1 MAMTDQEAL
10 TLFCRYLE
18 RRNYASHT
26 IQSYLHDLQGFFAQG
41 HPDALAVTPADV
53 ERYIEQQQARGL
65 SPATINRRLCA
76 LRRLYVYLREERAYD
91 LVLPVR
97 LTHYL
102 KKDRPLPR
110 PLKDEEV
117 QCLLAVIHDLR
128 DRAIVTL
135 ILRAGLR
142 VQEVSNLEL
151 DDLDPIR
158 QRLVV
163 RRGKGGKDR
172 HVYLSED
179 AVSALKAYLHRRAD
193 DCCPR
198 LFLVQKG
205 IHEGQGISVR
215 GVQKRLEYYG
225 RKAGVQV
232 SSHRLRH
239 TFATNLLEGGSDIV
253 TVQELLGHA
262 QVTTT
267 QRYTRVSNQKVR
279 NDYFKGMEKILAT
292 TQGE

>member
-1 MAMTDQEAL
+1 MTEQEAL
-10 TLFCRYLE
+10 TLFRRYLE
-18 RRNYASHT
+18 RKNYASHT
-26 IQSYLHDLQGFFAQG
+26 IQSYLHDLRGFFAQSP
-41 HPDALAVTPADV
+41 PDVLAVTPADV
-53 ERYIEQQQARGL
+53 ERYIERQQARGL

-91 LVLPVR
+91 LVVPVR

-102 KKDRPLPR
+102 KKDRPLPH

-117 QCLLAVIHDLR
+117 QRLFAVIHNRR

-142 VQEVSNLEL
+142 VEEVVNLEL
-151 DDLDPIR
+151 DDLDLPR

-163 RRGKGGKDR
+163 RGGKGGKDR
-172 HVYLSED
+172 RVYLSED
-179 AVSALKAYLHRRAD
+179 AVAALEMYLHHRAD
-193 DCCPR
+193 ARGPR
-198 LFLVQKG
+198 FFLVQKG
-205 IHEGQGISVR
+205 IYKGQGISVR
-215 GVQKRLEYYG
+215 GVQKRLEYYS
-225 RKAGVQV
+225 RKASVQV

-262 QVTTT
+262 HVTTT

-279 NDYFKGMEKILAT
+279 NDYFKGMEKVLAT
-292 TQGE
+292 TQDK

>member
-1 MAMTDQEAL
+1 MTEQEAL
-10 TLFCRYLE
+10 TFFRRYLE
-18 RRNYASHT
+18 RKNYAPHT
-26 IQSYLHDLQGFFAQG
+26 IRSYLHDLRGFFAQQY
-41 HPDALAVTPADV
+41 PDVLTVTSTDV
-53 ERYIEQQQARGL
+53 ECYIERQQAQGL
-65 SPATINRRLCA
+65 SPTTINRRLCA

-91 LVLPVR
+91 LVVPVR

-102 KKDRPLPR
+102 KKDRPLPH

-117 QCLLAVIHDLR
+117 QRLLTVIQDVR

-135 ILRAGLR
+135 VLRAGLR
-142 VQEVSNLEL
+142 VQEVVNLEL
-151 DDLDPIR
+151 DHLDLAR
-158 QRLVV
+158 QQLMV
-163 RRGKGGKDR
+163 RGGKGGKDR
-172 HVYLSED
+172 RVYLSQD
-179 AVSALKAYLHRRAD
+179 AVSALEGYLQQRSDGH
-193 DCCPR
+193 CPC

-205 IHEGQGISVR
+205 IHKGQGISVR
-215 GVQKRLEYYG
+215 GVQKRLEHYG

-239 TFATNLLEGGSDIV
+239 TFATNLLEGGADIV

-262 QVTTT
+262 SVITT

-279 NDYFKGMEKILAT
+279 NDYFEGIVKVLAT

>member
-1 MAMTDQEAL
+1 MTEQEAL
-10 TLFCRYLE
+10 TLFRRYLE
-18 RRNYASHT
+18 RKNYAPHT
-26 IQSYLHDLQGFFAQG
+26 IRSYLHDLRGFFAQQY
-41 HPDALAVTPADV
+41 PDVLAVTPAHV
-53 ERYIEQQQARGL
+53 ERYIEQQQAQGL
-65 SPATINRRLCA
+65 SPTTINRRLCA

-102 KKDRPLPR
+102 KKDRPLPH

-117 QCLLAVIHDLR
+117 QRLLTVIQDVR

-135 ILRAGLR
+135 VLRAGLR
-142 VQEVSNLEL
+142 VQEVVNLEL
-151 DDLDPIR
+151 DHLDLAR

-172 HVYLSED
+172 RVYLNRD
-179 AVSALKAYLHRRAD
+179 AVSVLEAYLHKRSDAH
-193 DCCPR
+193 CPC

-205 IHEGQGISVR
+205 IHKGQGISVR
-215 GVQKRLEYYG
+215 GVQKRMEHYG
-225 RKAGVQV
+225 RKAGMQV

-239 TFATNLLEGGSDIV
+239 TFATNLLEGGADIV

-262 QVTTT
+262 SVITT
-267 QRYTRVSNQKVR
+267 QRYTRVSNLT
-279 NDYFKGMEKILAT
+279 MLT
-292 TQGE
+292 

>member
-1 MAMTDQEAL
+1 MTDQEAL
-10 TLFCRYLE
+10 ALFRRYLE
-18 RRNYASHT
+18 RKNYAPHT
-26 IQSYLHDLQGFFAQG
+26 LKSYLHDLRGFFAQG
-41 HPDALAVTPADV
+41 HSDVLAVTAADV
-53 ERYIEQQQARGL
+53 ERYIEQQQAQGL

-91 LVLPVR
+91 LVVPVH
-97 LTHYL
+97 LAHYL

-117 QCLLAVIHDLR
+117 QCLFTVIHNLR
-128 DRAIVTL
+128 DRAMVTL
-135 ILRAGLR
+135 VLRAGLR
-142 VQEVSNLEL
+142 VEELVHLEL
-151 DDLDPIR
+151 DDLDLAR
-158 QRLVV
+158 QRLMV
-163 RRGKGGKDR
+163 RAGKGGKGR
-172 HVYLSED
+172 RVYLSED
-179 AVSALKAYLHRRAD
+179 AVTALEAYLHQRAD
-193 DCCPR
+193 ASCSR

-205 IHEGQGISVR
+205 TYKGQGISVR
-215 GVQKRLEYYG
+215 GVQKRLEYYA

-232 SSHRLRH
+232 SSHQLRH
-239 TFATNLLEGGSDIV
+239 TFATNLLEGGADIV

-279 NDYFKGMEKILAT
+279 NDYFRGMEKVLAT

>member
-1 MAMTDQEAL
+1 MTEQEAL
-10 TLFCRYLE
+10 TLFRRYLE
-18 RRNYASHT
+18 RKNYAAHT

-41 HPDALAVTPADV
+41 HPDVLTVTPADV
-53 ERYIEQQQARGL
+53 ERYIEQQQARNL

-91 LVLPVR
+91 LVVPVR

-135 ILRAGLR
+135 VLRSGLR
-142 VQEVSNLEL
+142 VEEVVNLEL
-151 DDLDPIR
+151 EDLDLAR

-163 RRGKGGKDR
+163 RKGKGGKGR
-172 HVYLSED
+172 RVYLSED
-179 AVSALKAYLHRRAD
+179 AVAALKAYVLQRAD
-193 DCCPR
+193 VRCPR

-205 IHEGQGISVR
+205 IYKRQGISIR
-215 GVQKRLEYYG
+215 GVQKRLEHYA
-225 RKAGVQV
+225 RKAEGHV

-239 TFATNLLEGGSDIV
+239 TFATNLLEGGADIV

-262 QVTTT
+262 HVTTT

-279 NDYFKGMEKILAT
+279 NDYFKGMEKVLAT